1 MVDMYEVSP
10 KDVPANAQLIDVRED
25 DEYAIDRAQGVIHIP
40 MGDIPERYKEIDP
53 DKDIYVIC
61 KAGGRSMQVCGYL
74 ENALGWDNVINVAG
88 GRVDAD
94 RFDRTVE
101 FYYGG
106 QIQETG
112 RG

>member
-1 MVDMYEVSP
+1 MISGQNKRKMVDMYEVSP
-10 KDVPANAQLIDVRED
+10 KDVPANAQVIDVRED

-88 GRVDAD
+88 GTDAWRD
-94 RFDRTVE
+94 Q
-101 FYYGG
+101 GLPM
-106 QIQETG
+106 ETPS
-112 RG
+112 

>member
-53 DKDIYVIC
+53 DKDIYDIGS
-61 KAGGRSMQVCGYL
+61 ARGRSKTVCVNL
-74 ENALGWDNVINVAG
+74 ENAL
-88 GRVDAD
+88 
-94 RFDRTVE
+94 
-101 FYYGG
+101 
-106 QIQETG
+106 
-112 RG
+112 